1 MIDEAKSENS
11 EPEDK
16 HNVKCHLEGIE
27 LNFKKSEPEN
37 VESDDD
43 INPLEDIL
51 DVENDQLFDDSLYS
65 SGDNTSRRLST
76 ISNKIC
82 QKWKKKE
89 MKAKKYMYVDSSN
102 SSEDT
107 HSLTQDGFCSV
118 LESLPSSR
126 ESSLQE
132 IKEEF
137 DNTADEM
144 ALYEMFGEHY
154 DKIVEEMT
162 GDEKKNLRMKLD
174 NRTEEDNLQTEE
186 KLKQKLAISSSP
198 SPPVSPKCKVKLIHS
213 PSENA
218 NSGLTES
225 PLLPS
230 SKRGDFNTSTS
241 RPSITKDNILLS
253 GNNTTPLSSES
264 LNRGSG
270 IQTQQDYRYES
281 KSPDR
286 SCSSDSL
293 FKSPTSFRQA
303 TSPARSISSE
313 SLFKSPTYLQPTTA
327 SLYKRVTCSPPPS
340 KPIPWR
346 PVSPHCNKSFIPV
359 PVHSG
364 TPARVPNSTPTRT
377 PIHGG
382 TSSVTPLKATPL
394 LSGAQKRTPG
404 SSAKSKFGP
413 ARAIVSPSPLGTY
426 LRDNKPPP
434 LIHQV
439 KAQSAARDLESTLME
454 VENEAPETACG
465 LPEARYYAPSL
476 AKEHLSDAT
485 NKDYNIAEAYG
496 QTNTLAKVTRH
507 VGRMKL
513 AGVRWDEDLIKLWS
527 VV

>member
-11 EPEDK
+11 EPED
-16 HNVKCHLEGIE
+16 NDLVKCHLEGIE
-27 LNFKKSEPEN
+27 LNFEKSEPEN

-43 INPLEDIL
+43 KNPLEDIL

-89 MKAKKYMYVDSSN
+89 MKAKKYMYVDTSNSTN

-107 HSLTQDGFCSV
+107 HSLTQDGFYSV
-118 LESLPSSR
+118 LGSLPSSR

-162 GDEKKNLRMKLD
+162 GDEKKKLRMNLD

-218 NSGLTES
+218 NSEFAES

-230 SKRGDFNTSTS
+230 SKGGDFNTSTS
-241 RPSITKDNILLS
+241 GSSTTKDNILLS

-270 IQTQQDYRYES
+270 IQAQQDYRYES
-281 KSPDR
+281 NPLTVPVHR
-286 SCSSDSL
+286 ILCSKVQLHFAKQHLQPVQSHL
-293 FKSPTSFRQA
+293 NLCLRAQPTYNRPQLLC
-303 TSPARSISSE
+303 TSE
-313 SLFKSPTYLQPTTA
+313 SLALPPHPSQFLGDQFLLIATSRLSQ
-327 SLYKRVTCSPPPS
+327 SLSTVAPLPEF
-340 KPIPWR
+340 PI
-346 PVSPHCNKSFIPV
+346 
-359 PVHSG
+359 VH
-364 TPARVPNSTPTRT
+364 R
-377 PIHGG
+377 
-382 TSSVTPLKATPL
+382 LEL
-394 LSGAQKRTPG
+394 L
-404 SSAKSKFGP
+404 F
-413 ARAIVSPSPLGTY
+413 
-426 LRDNKPPP
+426 
-434 LIHQV
+434 
-439 KAQSAARDLESTLME
+439 SAAPRL
-454 VENEAPETACG
+454 
-465 LPEARYYAPSL
+465 
-476 AKEHLSDAT
+476 
-485 NKDYNIAEAYG
+485 
-496 QTNTLAKVTRH
+496 
-507 VGRMKL
+507 
-513 AGVRWDEDLIKLWS
+513 
-527 VV
+527 

>member
-16 HNVKCHLEGIE
+16 HNVKCHLKRIE
-27 LNFKKSEPEN
+27 LNFEKSELEN

-89 MKAKKYMYVDSSN
+89 MKAKKNVDMSN

-107 HSLTQDGFCSV
+107 VHSLTQDGFYSV
-118 LESLPSSR
+118 LGSLPSSR

-162 GDEKKNLRMKLD
+162 GDEKKKLRMKLD

-253 GNNTTPLSSES
+253 GDNTTPLSSES
-264 LNRGSG
+264 LNHGSG
-270 IQTQQDYRYES
+270 IQTQQDYRSES
-281 KSPDR
+281 KFPDR

-413 ARAIVSPSPLGTY
+413 TRAIVSPSPLGTY

-454 VENEAPETACG
+454 VENEAPEKSCG

-513 AGVRWDEDLIKLWS
+513 AGVRWEEDLIKLWS